1 MAVTVAKEADLLP
14 NDIKKIRIPI
24 IHFLPS
30 RVENMCITLVHTIGK
45 L

>member
-1 MAVTVAKEADLLP
+1 MAVTVAKEADLPP
-14 NDIKKIRIPI
+14 NDTKKIRTPI
-24 IHFLPS
+24 IHFLPR